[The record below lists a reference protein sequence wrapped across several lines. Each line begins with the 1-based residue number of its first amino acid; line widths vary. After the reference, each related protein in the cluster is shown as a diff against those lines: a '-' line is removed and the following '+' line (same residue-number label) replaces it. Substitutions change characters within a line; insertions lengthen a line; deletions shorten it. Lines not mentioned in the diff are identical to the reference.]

1 MPRVSAEH
9 LEARRTEILEAAWRC
24 FGRKGFHRTT
34 MRDICAEAELS
45 PGAVYRYFQGKD
57 ELIRA
62 VADEGRRLGA
72 GRMVAPDEAGAPLDA
87 LGGSLDRF
95 LAVLADPE
103 CLPSIRIDVRLCA
116 EALHEPRVRKAVLEN
131 LDNLFRLFA
140 ARVREAQEEGAVD
153 ADLEPRAV
161 GRVLVALFQGLELQK
176 AADPEVDVAA
186 CADAVQA
193 LVQGTFTSTP
203 SGGDRP

>member
-62 VADEGRRLGA
+62 VASKTATVEG
-72 GRMVAPDEAGAPLDA
+72 
-87 LGGSLDRF
+87 F
-95 LAVLADPE
+95 LADLE

-176 AADPEVDVAA
+176 AVDPEMDVAP
-186 CADAVQA
+186 CAHAVQA